1 MNKILFTNDTNY
13 PFRYK
18 KDFQNILDLAKS
30 EFNSHKDIDVDILIV
45 NNEQIQKYNWEYRNK
60 NYPTDIL
67 SFPFDD
73 EISLD
78 FLDNRPLGQ
87 IIISYEKIK
96 EHAKEYNHS
105 VRREFCYIFCH
116 GIAHLFGFDH
126 LTPED
131 EKNMNKHV
139 DAIMQKLN
147 ITR

>member
-1 MNKILFTNDTNY
+1 MNRILFTNDTNY
-13 PFRYK
+13 RFRYK
-18 KDFQNILDLAKS
+18 KDYQNILDLAKE
-30 EFNSHKDIDVDILIV
+30 EFNSEKDIDVDILIV
-45 NNEQIQKYNWEYRNK
+45 NNEQIQLYNQEYRNK

-73 EISLD
+73 DMSLN

-105 VRREFCYIFCH
+105 IRREFCYIFCH

-126 LTPED
+126 LTPE
-131 EKNMNKHV
+131 EEANMNKHV
-139 DAIMQKLN
+139 DAIMEKLS
-147 ITR
+147 ISR